1 MPCKTVSQDPWHQK
15 GRFPPIAKEKSQPML
30 TTGKTQCNREGYL
43 GSPMSPVTK
52 DISTDQYNT
61 HTQTTNKGPGKEQPR
76 NATSVPRQRSPE
88 QPDSRKRMDHEWL
101 TPKLYTQNINSKCY
115 SHTHR
120 ISEVWSKIPPSLP
133 NWGTLQTGPPTLK
146 RDLPQ
151 LTVSMDHSSGHSSI
165 PNSLILWAAGVLG
178 GQSVQDPQSKVG
190 SGSCL
195 GVRKMLLWPG
205 PIWQRP
211 RRLGWLHQSCQSKSM
226 CLTQSKAKQTEMSE
240 LGAEKVLLQAL
251 QGDSLC
257 PPPPNIPNSQPEL
270 QNISKGKIR
279 EGCGWLLQSLVLI
292 NVHRG

>member
-88 QPDSRKRMDHEWL
+88 QPGSRKRMDHEWL

-133 NWGTLQTGPPTLK
+133 N
-146 RDLPQ
+146 
-151 LTVSMDHSSGHSSI
+151 
-165 PNSLILWAAGVLG
+165 
-178 GQSVQDPQSKVG
+178 
-190 SGSCL
+190 
-195 GVRKMLLWPG
+195 
-205 PIWQRP
+205 
-211 RRLGWLHQSCQSKSM
+211 
-226 CLTQSKAKQTEMSE
+226 
-240 LGAEKVLLQAL
+240 
-251 QGDSLC
+251 
-257 PPPPNIPNSQPEL
+257 
-270 QNISKGKIR
+270 
-279 EGCGWLLQSLVLI
+279 
-292 NVHRG
+292 